1 MKKTYLA
8 FVDCKLQCVQSVED
22 MELVGDGGS
31 KEHVIAVRGE
41 VFSITGLVSCR
52 NIDEVSVKSSVKT
65 SRPTQSLK
73 PKDSVTFLYY
83 KLKPLI

>member
-1 MKKTYLA
+1 MKRTYLA

-22 MELVGDGGS
+22 MELVGDSGS

-52 NIDEVSVKSSVKT
+52 NIDEVSVKSKKL
-65 SRPTQSLK
+65 PAQPSLKK

>member
-1 MKKTYLA
+1 MKRTYLA

-22 MELVGDGGS
+22 MELVGDSGS

-65 SRPTQSLK
+65 SRPTQSQKTQRQCNFFIL
-73 PKDSVTFLYY
+73 
-83 KLKPLI
+83 

>member
-1 MKKTYLA
+1 MKRTYLA

-22 MELVGDGGS
+22 MELVGDSGS

-41 VFSITGLVSCR
+41 VFSITGLVRCR
-52 NIDEVSVKSSVKT
+52 NIDEVSVKSSVTT

-73 PKDSVTFLYY
+73 TQRQCNFFIL
-83 KLKPLI
+83 

>member
-1 MKKTYLA
+1 MKRTYLA

-52 NIDEVSVKSSVKT
+52 NIDEVSVTT
-65 SRPTQSLK
+65 SRPTQS
-73 PKDSVTFLYY
+73 
-83 KLKPLI
+83 